1 MVRRFVSMLI
11 IASAMSSMLWSCGKP
26 APESR
31 APFSVVETSIP
42 EMQKAMAEG
51 RTTSREIVTQ
61 YLTRIGLYEDRLNAA
76 ASINANALAQADALD
91 RERAA
96 GKVRGPLH
104 GIPVAL
110 KDNILT
116 KDDLPTT
123 GGMLAFKHYMAP
135 YDATLVTQ
143 LKNAGA
149 IILAKSTMSE
159 LAGWFGDSFRPG
171 GYNGAA
177 GQSYNPYDPRA
188 NDDGTPVL
196 ENSGFQFRRRRRRR
210 PVGGKRRH

>member
-1 MVRRFVSMLI
+1 
-11 IASAMSSMLWSCGKP
+11 
-26 APESR
+26 
-31 APFSVVETSIP
+31 
-42 EMQKAMAEG
+42 
-51 RTTSREIVTQ
+51 
-61 YLTRIGLYEDRLNAA
+61 
-76 ASINANALAQADALD
+76 
-91 RERAA
+91 
-96 GKVRGPLH
+96 VRGPLH
-104 GIPVAL
+104 GIPVAI

-116 KDDLPTT
+116 KEDLPTT

-135 YDATLVTQ
+135 YDATLVTH

-188 NDDGTPVL
+188 NDNGTPVL
-196 ENSGFQFRRRRRRR
+196 ETSGSSSGESVGSTRTDEEGHYEIGLPPLGRYVLTALDPGTGVAESEDVVISAQRRRFNLVLADPSEPRRSADA
-210 PVGGKRRH
+210 G